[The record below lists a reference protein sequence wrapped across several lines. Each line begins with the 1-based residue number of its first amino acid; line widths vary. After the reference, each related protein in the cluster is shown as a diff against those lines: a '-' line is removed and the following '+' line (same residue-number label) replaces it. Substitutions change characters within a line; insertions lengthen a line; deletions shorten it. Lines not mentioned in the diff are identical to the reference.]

1 MYLPMHQA
9 GTARVAR
16 TPLGPP
22 LRALGQPSRA
32 RARARHVE
40 LAHIHGRAPRPIDA
54 LRTRVHYPGA
64 LRAGLFKAHVTAGP
78 LVGSVVGQK

>member
-9 GTARVAR
+9 GPARVAR

-32 RARARHVE
+32 RARARDVE
-40 LAHIHGRAPRPIDA
+40 LAHIHRRAPRPIDA
-54 LRTRVHYPGA
+54 LRTRAVACTLPRGSQSWLIQGA
-64 LRAGLFKAHVTAGP
+64 YNIVA
-78 LVGSVVGQK
+78 